1 MTSTIDRPTR
11 EEQRTTRPPGWVPDG
26 HKGPGDWLAVLI
38 AISVIAIGLIAL
50 SIWALPGQ
58 DPADVNDLM
67 AERWMARAEAEW
79 KAEVGEAA
87 YLAALQDQA
96 LINRVTAQARA
107 AWEAQLANDLMAQR
121 WIARAEAAWQAQL
134 DPEARSADYPYA
146 DGPPPPLAVE
156 PPVVESRADL
166 LRRLGA
172 PAYVVAE
179 ERWLAEYP
187 YADGPP
193 TVVAEVEPSV
203 VESRAD
209 LLRRLGAPAY
219 VVAEVDY
226 EARSADY
233 PYADGPPAPVPAP
246 ESRADLLAR
255 LGAPSYVIE
264 NDTVGDDG

>member
-179 ERWLAEYP
+179 
-187 YADGPP
+187 
-193 TVVAEVEPSV
+193 
-203 VESRAD
+203 
-209 LLRRLGAPAY
+209 
-219 VVAEVDY
+219 VDY